1 VNTDSTPLPHGE
13 HHHIFL
19 GAGHTTNERRAWT
32 VIVLCSAMMVLEI
45 GGGAMF
51 GSLALVADGLHM
63 STHAAALLIAALAY
77 SYARR
82 HATDR
87 RFVFGTGKLGDL
99 AGFTSAIVLAMIALL
114 IGVEA
119 VWRFFDPVH
128 INFAQ
133 AIPIAFLGLAVNIAS
148 AWLLGGGHEHDHGHA
163 HGPAHPHAHG
173 HENDA
178 LPVTTAF
185 GPMSLEIFETDAPPR
200 FRLTGAGINGQSF
213 RDFGQPVAVET
224 VRPGGERQHF
234 VLSERG
240 EHWQSVDDI
249 PEPHEFQ
256 ALLSFG
262 HQGTAGRHAVAFIEP
277 APGHEAADLSAHRDN
292 NIRAAFVHVLGDAA
306 VSVLA
311 ILGLTAG
318 RYLGW
323 VFMDPV
329 MGLVGAAVIAAWA
342 YSLVRATSR
351 ILLDMNPDATMAGKI
366 RTLVE
371 AQGDRV
377 ADLHLWRLG
386 PGHFGAI
393 LSVVTS
399 QAGAADFYR
408 EALRRFAALSHVTI
422 EVLPPMPAGQ

>member
-1 VNTDSTPLPHGE
+1 VNNNPTPLLHGE

-19 GAGHTTNERRAWT
+19 GAGHATNERRAWT
-32 VIVLCSAMMVLEI
+32 VIVLCTAMMVLEI

-77 SYARR
+77 TYARR

-119 VWRFFDPVH
+119 VWRFFEPVH

-133 AIPIAFLGLAVNIAS
+133 AIPIAFLGLAVNVAS
-148 AWLLGGGHEHDHGHA
+148 AWLLGGGHEHDHAHS
-163 HGPAHPHAHG
+163 HGPAQGQSHSHAN
-173 HENDA
+173 EPQ
-178 LPVTTAF
+178 PVTTVF
-185 GPMSLEIFETDAPPR
+185 GPMSLEIYETDTPPR
-200 FRLTGAGINGQSF
+200 FRLTGAALTGQPF
-213 RDFGQPVAVET
+213 REYGQPVSVET
-224 VRPGGERQHF
+224 VRPGGERQLF
-234 VLSERG
+234 VLSEQG
-240 EHWQSVDDI
+240 EHWQSVDAI

-256 ALLSFG
+256 ALLSLG
-262 HQGTAGRHAVAFIEP
+262 QRGNAGRHAIVFVE
-277 APGHEAADLSAHRDN
+277 PGHGDAAHLAHRDN
-292 NIRAAFVHVLGDAA
+292 NMRAAFVHVLGDAV

-408 EALRRFAALSHVTI
+408 EALRRFAALSHVTV
-422 EVLPPMPAGQ
+422 EVLPPAPVSR